1 VALIVGIGLVW
12 GLEQVVVSPL
22 ETGAAYPEYSSLRSD
37 PVGAMALYE
46 SLAKVTKV
54 ERLYKSRLR
63 SDPGPGTTIFV
74 LGVDPVAWAQVKSET
89 LKEYEDLT
97 SKGARLVIAFLPVS
111 KPWAADKEMH
121 PVERQWHI
129 HFDYKDLHAEPN
141 ETPRET
147 ALEIKAGPEW
157 KALGES
163 GVEKKLGAGTVVLLA
178 DSYPLSNEGLREE
191 RDSDLIVALAG
202 PATEIVFDENHF
214 GVVETGSVTKLMRKY
229 HLEGAIAVLLLVA
242 VLFLWRSASSLLPS
256 RAPKAEQAV
265 TGRDSLEGMTAL
277 LRRGIA
283 EKDLVRIC
291 VGEWKR
297 TSLNDHKSLPKG
309 FSEALIDHKNVV
321 LAYREI
327 ASRLERRLPPKLAAP
342 QAS

>member
-1 VALIVGIGLVW
+1 
-12 GLEQVVVSPL
+12 
-22 ETGAAYPEYSSLRSD
+22 
-37 PVGAMALYE
+37 
-46 SLAKVTKV
+46 
-54 ERLYKSRLR
+54 
-63 SDPGPGTTIFV
+63 
-74 LGVDPVAWAQVKSET
+74 
-89 LKEYEDLT
+89 
-97 SKGARLVIAFLPVS
+97 
-111 KPWAADKEMH
+111 MH

-129 HFDYKDLHAEPN
+129 HFDYKDLHVESD

-163 GVEKKLGAGTVVLLA
+163 GVEKKSGAGTVVLLA

-242 VLFLWRSASSLLPS
+242 ILFLWRSASSLLPS
-256 RAPKAEQAV
+256 RAPRAEQAV
-265 TGRDSLEGMTAL
+265 AGRDSLEGMTAL

-291 VGEWKR
+291 VEEWKR
-297 TSLNDHKSLPKG
+297 TSLNGHKSPNKG
-309 FSEALIDHKNVV
+309 LADALIDHKNVV
-321 LAYREI
+321 IAYREI
-327 ASRLERRLPPKLAAP
+327 AKALVEKT
-342 QAS
+342 

>member
-1 VALIVGIGLVW
+1 MGLGLVW

-37 PVGAMALYE
+37 PVGTMALYE
-46 SLAKVTKV
+46 SLAKVMKV
-54 ERLYKSRLR
+54 ERLYKARLR

-74 LGVDPVAWAQVKSET
+74 LGVDPVAWVQIKSET

-129 HFDYKDLHAEPN
+129 HFNYNDLHGD
-141 ETPRET
+141 T

-157 KALGES
+157 KGLGES
-163 GVEKKLGAGTVVLLA
+163 GVEKKSGAGTVVLLA

-242 VLFLWRSASSLLPS
+242 ILFLWRSASSLLPS
-256 RAPKAEQAV
+256 RAPRAEQAV
-265 TGRDSLEGMTAL
+265 AGRDSLEGMTAL

-291 VGEWKR
+291 VEEWKR
-297 TSLNDHKSLPKG
+297 TSLNGHKSLNIDP
-309 FSEALIDHKNVV
+309 SDALIDHKNVV
-321 LAYREI
+321 IAYREI
-327 ASRLERRLPPKLAAP
+327 AKALVEKT
-342 QAS
+342 